1 MTTRIAP
8 RRYGMAAIAF
18 CLAGA
23 SVYAVMI
30 NVTLAHIE
38 AVSKQVPFDMRP
50 FGYGPQEA
58 GRLLDAL
65 GEEGRVYYL
74 TRQIPLDTLYPALLA
89 MTLIASILFFARR
102 LPGNRLVRTGIAVSL
117 GAALFDYAENL
128 GIASMILRWPDLSN
142 GAVHATSAA
151 SIAKSG
157 LTTAAVAITLLIA
170 VGWLRR
176 RKANPHL

>member
-1 MTTRIAP
+1 MTTRNAP

-23 SVYAVMI
+23 SIYALMI

-38 AVSKQVPFDMRP
+38 AESKQVPFDMRP

-65 GEEGRVYYL
+65 GEEGRIYYL
-74 TRQIPLDTLYPALLA
+74 TRQIPLDMLYPALLA
-89 MTLIASILFFARR
+89 MFLITSVLFFARR
-102 LPGNRLVRTGIAVSL
+102 LPGSSLVRAGIAFSL
-117 GAALFDYAENL
+117 GAALFDYTENL
-128 GIASMILRWPDLSN
+128 GIASMILRWPDLSH
-142 GAVHATSAA
+142 GVVRATSAA
-151 SIAKSG
+151 SIMKSG
-157 LTTAAVAITLLIA
+157 LTTAAVANALLVG

-176 RKANPHL
+176 RKADPHL